1 MNCAVHI
8 PCQEVLVGTAA
19 CVSDFHLY
27 GTFERWIIFELGP
40 PVGMEDRK
48 EEARQADAEFT
59 ELISTQAPARPDKHC
74 SFSTP
79 PSLGRV
85 PRLPGMSV

>member
-1 MNCAVHI
+1 M
-8 PCQEVLVGTAA
+8 
-19 CVSDFHLY
+19 
-27 GTFERWIIFELGP
+27 GP

-48 EEARQADAEFT
+48 EEARQVDAEFT

-85 PRLPGMSV
+85 PRLPGMGV